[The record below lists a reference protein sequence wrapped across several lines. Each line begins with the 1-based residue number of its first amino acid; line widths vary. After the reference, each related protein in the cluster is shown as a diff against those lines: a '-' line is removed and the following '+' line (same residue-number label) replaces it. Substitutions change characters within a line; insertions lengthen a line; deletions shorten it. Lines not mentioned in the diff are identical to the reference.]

1 MSNLIVA
8 NFKMHGSHAF
18 IEDWFTNFNQN
29 KTSSHDVV
37 VALPAKT
44 NTGFAGKQTDRHT
57 QTGRRTPTNR
67 Q

>member
-29 KTSSHDVV
+29 KTSSHES
-37 VALPAKT
+37 
-44 NTGFAGKQTDRHT
+44 
-57 QTGRRTPTNR
+57 
-67 Q
+67 